1 MSVII
6 LLSGRSWTSVQN
18 TDLDDHLAKD
28 GCLCGPTYIARDRIP
43 LTPDEFQLFKV
54 LNARQ
59 MNEVTWSSQDTPAQ
73 VIAKLYHF
81 GYKLISHAGSACG
94 FSGKARYSADVAV
107 TDYRWSWTLVRE
119 GTLSDRPPPYPTYAS
134 PMYAEAGPSK

>member
-1 MSVII
+1 MSVVI

-18 TDLDDHLAKD
+18 TDLDDHLAND
-28 GCLCGPTYIARDRIP
+28 GALNGPVYIARDQMP
-43 LTPDEFQLFKV
+43 LTADDFQLFKY

-59 MNEVTWSSQDTPAQ
+59 INEKTWSCKDTPATI
-73 VIAKLYHF
+73 IAKLYNY

-107 TDYRWSWTLVRE
+107 TDYRWSWTLVKE
-119 GTLSDRPPPYPTYAS
+119 GFPERPPPYHNQGGVQS
-134 PMYAEAGPSK
+134 HQSQ

>member
-18 TDLDDHLAKD
+18 TDLDDHLVKD

-59 MNEVTWSSQDTPAQ
+59 LNEVTWSSQDTPAQ

-81 GYKLISHAGSACG
+81 GYRLISHAGNACG
-94 FSGKARYSADVAV
+94 FSGKAR
-107 TDYRWSWTLVRE
+107 
-119 GTLSDRPPPYPTYAS
+119 
-134 PMYAEAGPSK
+134 